1 MERDA
6 ARAAIREFL
15 VALGHDPAKNP
26 ELAETPARVVEA
38 FADELLTGYGR
49 DLRALVTKDSSPAP
63 REAGLIAL
71 RDVAVATVC
80 PHHLMPAVGRAN
92 VIYRPGDRILGI
104 GVIARLVD
112 ACARRLVLQEMIGE
126 DVVSA
131 LVNLAVFGAS
141 NAVMPS
147 LVPALALAYVTAAVS
162 NYWLCRRLPFPPQA
176 GMPAGP
182 ARARYA
188 AVVLGGLLLDG
199 LLTTSLIA
207 RGWQPLAAKLLA
219 QRGDGRKQE

>member
-6 ARAAIREFL
+6 ARAAIRNFL

-26 ELAETPARVVEA
+26 ELVDTPARVVEA
-38 FADELLTGYGR
+38 FADELLSGYGK
-49 DLRALVTKDSSPAP
+49 DLVALVTKDSSPAP
-63 REAGLIAL
+63 REAGLIAV

-112 ACARRLVLQEMIGE
+112 ACARRLVLQETIGE

-131 LVNLAVFGAS
+131 LVKLAGARG
-141 NAVMPS
+141 
-147 LVPALALAYVTAAVS
+147 ALCEITLQHGCLSARGAHQVDARVTTV
-162 NYWLCRRLPFPPQA
+162 
-176 GMPAGP
+176 
-182 ARARYA
+182 ARAGELSESEA
-188 AVVLGGLLLDG
+188 
-199 LLTTSLIA
+199 LIA
-207 RGWQPLAAKLLA
+207 L
-219 QRGDGRKQE
+219 GRARSDAEAT